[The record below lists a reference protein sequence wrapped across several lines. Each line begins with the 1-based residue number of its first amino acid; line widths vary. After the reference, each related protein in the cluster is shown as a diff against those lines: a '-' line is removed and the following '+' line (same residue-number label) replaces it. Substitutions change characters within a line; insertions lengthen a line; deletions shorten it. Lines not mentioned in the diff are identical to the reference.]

1 MLKPFFAAYV
11 SSDATIHQHQLPPDK
26 TRGHLGFIQKF
37 KKPWEHRCCKLS
49 LFNQVKSRTDWL
61 GGLKS
66 FESTVEASSDMECL
80 TKIEHLA
87 GFQAA
92 AIVYSTDCP
101 GVPQKEF
108 KGVLITIG
116 EVQSFTQANKRDL
129 GRCPSVKPSTCLGGQ
144 DMNRKINSHMEFE
157 SSKSHILSPP
167 SRWQT
172 GFGQM
177 GLA

>member
-1 MLKPFFAAYV
+1 M
-11 SSDATIHQHQLPPDK
+11 
-26 TRGHLGFIQKF
+26 
-37 KKPWEHRCCKLS
+37 
-49 LFNQVKSRTDWL
+49 
-61 GGLKS
+61 
-66 FESTVEASSDMECL
+66 EASSDMECL